1 MKKIWIVMKSEFV
14 RRVRSPWFVVGT
26 ILAPLM
32 LIALTALPAVLGV
45 AASESEERRI
55 AVVDATEVLFEG
67 VSRHGSEGF
76 SFVQAEA
83 PADSLREAVMRG
95 DFDGYLTLPASLVE
109 GQGEAVYYSVEGTG
123 LSGEMRLERAIGEA
137 IEDYRLAVRNV
148 PPEIREIIDA
158 SVAVRAVKLTEAG
171 EEADSAAFYSILG
184 YFMGFIIYTAMFIY
198 GAYVIQG
205 VLEEKS
211 TRVIEVMVSSVRP
224 FQMLMGKVLGIGA
237 VGMVQMMVWSAF
249 MLAATVFA
257 GSIASLFLDPADMNL
272 PVGVSQE
279 ELLVAAEFTVPR
291 IAPGV
296 FVWFVLF
303 FLGGYLLYASLFAA
317 VSSLVEQQQ
326 DAQGLL
332 MPIYLLII
340 IPIMFIVFFVE
351 SPNSTLAVAMSMVPF
366 FSPILMV
373 VRVAVTEVPFWQV
386 TLSFVLLMGTFLG
399 AMWLSS
405 RIYRVGI
412 LMYGKK
418 PRIKDL
424 GRWIRHAS

>member
-1 MKKIWIVMKSEFV
+1 
-14 RRVRSPWFVVGT
+14 
-26 ILAPLM
+26 
-32 LIALTALPAVLGV
+32 
-45 AASESEERRI
+45 
-55 AVVDATEVLFEG
+55 
-67 VSRHGSEGF
+67 
-76 SFVQAEA
+76 
-83 PADSLREAVMRG
+83 
-95 DFDGYLTLPASLVE
+95 
-109 GQGEAVYYSVEGTG
+109 
-123 LSGEMRLERAIGEA
+123 
-137 IEDYRLAVRNV
+137 
-148 PPEIREIIDA
+148 
-158 SVAVRAVKLTEAG
+158 
-171 EEADSAAFYSILG
+171 
-184 YFMGFIIYTAMFIY
+184 
-198 GAYVIQG
+198 
-205 VLEEKS
+205 
-211 TRVIEVMVSSVRP
+211 
-224 FQMLMGKVLGIGA
+224 
-237 VGMVQMMVWSAF
+237 